1 MNTQI
6 KKVLYINDNI
16 ADVALFEEA
25 IEIKNLAIELM
36 HVSDG
41 EELLSYIRKCKLDS
55 SEILPD
61 LIITNLDVP
70 KFQGHKIINVLKDD
84 KMLSHI
90 PLIIF
95 CSSNLKSDIIKAYE
109 HGANAYIYKPL
120 NVDEIFETIEL
131 IDKFWLR
138 TCVAAQVNL
147 ASRHEFN

>member
-36 HVSDG
+36 HFSDG

-95 CSSNLKSDIIKAYE
+95 CASNLKSDIDRAYE

-138 TCVAAQVNL
+138 TCVAAKVNL